1 MAKIKIE
8 TYDYGV
14 KYATLYKDMAHFE
27 NNVYFIEG
35 YVLTEDEM
43 IINAKE
49 IKCAY
54 MVENNRELENI

>member
-1 MAKIKIE
+1 MTRIKIE

-14 KYATLYKDMAHFE
+14 KYATGYKDITHFE
-27 NNVYFIEG
+27 NNVYVNEG
-35 YVLTEDEM
+35 YVLTEDGM

-54 MVENNRELENI
+54 EVIE

>member
-1 MAKIKIE
+1 MARIKIE

-14 KYATLYKDMAHFE
+14 KYATRYKDMAHFE
-27 NNVYFIEG
+27 NNVYVNEG

-49 IKCAY
+49 IKCACE
-54 MVENNRELENI
+54 VIE